1 MNDWTE
7 IRRRVLVAGVRR
19 RQILREPGMPRQTLK
34 PILEHR
40 EPPGYRPPQ
49 PRPRKKL
56 GAFLDRIKQILK
68 ADQARPRKPRHTAK
82 RIWERLCADG
92 FTGGYTVVK
101 DAVRALTPK
110 NQEVFVP
117 LPHLP
122 GEAPVD
128 FGYALA
134 KMNGRWRKV
143 AFFVMALPYSNAPF
157 VMDFEREGTETFW
170 AGHGRASEFF
180 KGGAQSDH
188 L

>member
-1 MNDWTE
+1 
-7 IRRRVLVAGVRR
+7 
-19 RQILREPGMPRQTLK
+19 MPRQTLK

-56 GAFLDRIKQILK
+56 GAFLDQIKQLLK
-68 ADQARPRKPRHTAK
+68 ADQARPRKQRHTAK
-82 RIWERLCADG
+82 RIWERLCEDG

-117 LPHLP
+117 LQHLP
-122 GEAPVD
+122 GEAPAD
-128 FGYALA
+128 FGHALA
-134 KMNGRWRKV
+134 KVNGRWRKV
-143 AFFVMALPYSNAPF
+143 AFFVMALPYIARHP
-157 VMDFEREGTETFW
+157 
-170 AGHGRASEFF
+170 
-180 KGGAQSDH
+180 